1 MFLKNIENIRTTFSS
16 YYGTGK
22 YFLLLMIALIY
33 IFICEKEQNKKV
45 FLVWYSCLVLLII
58 LNPIFNKI
66 VDHFLNVRVYNRLYW
81 MVPIG
86 IILAYAGVIFVKN
99 NSKLSN
105 KIFAFCVLTVLIIFS
120 GNFVY
125 TKNNYTKTDNL
136 YKIPDEYVEVSNI
149 IKEIP
154 IYPKKAMVSTDL
166 VPYIRLI
173 APSVRM
179 AYPRKSTG
187 YKDYPI
193 VGFYEAGDVKVLTNL
208 CKEKEVNIIVY
219 DRNILL
225 SISPTYFGYDYYTST
240 ANYDIYVLK
249 Q

>member
-1 MFLKNIENIRTTFSS
+1 MFLENIENIRITFDE

-33 IFICEKEQNKKV
+33 IFMSEKSENKKT
-45 FLVWYSCLVLLII
+45 FFVWYSCLALLII
-58 LNPIFNKI
+58 LNPIFNRI
-66 VDHFLNVRVYNRLYW
+66 VDHFLNARVYNRLYW
-81 MVPIG
+81 VVPIG
-86 IILAYAGVIFVKN
+86 IVIAYGGVLFVKS
-99 NSKLSN
+99 NSKKSK
-105 KIFAFCVLTVLIIFS
+105 KIFTFCIVAALIIFS

-125 TKNNYTKTDNL
+125 TKDNYSKTDNL
-136 YKIPDEYVEVSNI
+136 YKIPNEYLEVSNI
-149 IKEIP
+149 IKDIP

-166 VPYIRLI
+166 VPYVRLI
-173 APSVRM
+173 APNVMM

-225 SISPTYFGYDYYTST
+225 TISPTYFGYDYYTST
-240 ANYDIYVLK
+240 DRYDIYVLK